1 MLTIRSRLVIV
12 AASAALT
19 VNGCGRPTS
28 PISVVG
34 PDRGTSAK
42 SAASDK
48 ARVAFVTNNPSDFW
62 QIAHAGVRKA
72 EVEFNAACDFRMPPD
87 GTAADQQR
95 IVETLIAQGV
105 SGMAISPN
113 DAENQI
119 ELINR
124 ACKSMHV
131 ITHDSDA
138 PKSNR
143 KCYVGTNNYT
153 AGREAGKLIK
163 EVLPTGGTLCIFV
176 GRMDALNA
184 IERRQGIIDELR
196 GASQQGRDPAS
207 GKITA
212 GMWTVLDTRTDLAD
226 RPRAKQNV
234 EDALTRFPD
243 VGCLVGLWSYNGPA
257 IVSAVK
263 DARKV
268 GKVPIVSF
276 DEEDDTLQAVADG
289 IIHATVVQQPY
300 EFGYRSVKILAGL
313 ARGDETVLPKGG
325 IEDVPVKIIR
335 KDNVREFW
343 DNLRLLRKG
352 QG

>member
-1 MLTIRSRLVIV
+1 MPIRRMPGFTWVWSLVGLL
-12 AASAALT
+12 AF
-19 VNGCGRPTS
+19 GCGRTGSSS
-28 PISVVG
+28 PDPAERSG
-34 PDRGTSAK
+34 PAK
-42 SAASDK
+42 V
-48 ARVAFVTNNPSDFW
+48 RVAFVTNNASDFW
-62 QIAHAGVRKA
+62 QIARAGVKKAEIEFHAG
-72 EVEFNAACDFRMPPD
+72 CDFRMPPE

-95 IVETLIAQGV
+95 IVETLIAQGIQ
-105 SGMAISPN
+105 GMAISPN
-113 DAENQI
+113 DAENQV

-138 PKSNR
+138 PQSNR
-143 KCYVGTNNYT
+143 RCYVGTNNYT

-163 EVLPTGGTLCIFV
+163 EVLPSGGTLFIFV
-176 GRMDALNA
+176 GRMDAQNA

-196 GASQQGRDPAS
+196 GSAQPGKDPAS
-207 GKITA
+207 GRIEA
-212 GMWTVLDTRTDLAD
+212 GKWIVLDTRTDLTD

-263 DARKV
+263 DSRKE
-268 GKVPIVSF
+268 GKVPIVCF
-276 DEEDDTLQAVADG
+276 DEEEDTLQAVADG
-289 IIHATVVQQPY
+289 VIYATVVQQPY
-300 EFGYRSVKILAGL
+300 EFGYRSVKILASL
-313 ARGDETVLPKGG
+313 ARGDESVVPPAG

-343 DNLRLLRKG
+343 ENLKRLKAG
-352 QG
+352 G